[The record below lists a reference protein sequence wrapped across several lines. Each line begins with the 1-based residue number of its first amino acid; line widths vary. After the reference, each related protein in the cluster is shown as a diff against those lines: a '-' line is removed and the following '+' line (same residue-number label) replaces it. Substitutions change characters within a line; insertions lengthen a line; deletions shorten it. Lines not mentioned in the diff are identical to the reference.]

1 MTEKQKIES
10 DNAVQSSIHDTLR
23 KMESSLLPAIEDH
36 VKTDGDFDAAKDGFD
51 FLDAKNSMML
61 SYMID
66 LTYRLRH
73 DIVSKNKKNF
83 PPISE
88 DSWQRLTEM
97 STALDKTRPLEKK
110 MRYQLDKLLTA
121 TTTGTSFASGSGAGS
136 NGAGATDDPLQYRP
150 NPKSLKSSSGTK
162 NTGDKSDSDEYDKE
176 EDSKRKDLTD
186 EDNDSVES
194 GDKEDDDD
202 DLEAAKATM
211 ARVRVSKEAE
221 SDDDEQDNDGI
232 YRAPRM
238 ASVPFPSDTQASE
251 ERAKRKER
259 RLNTSEFVQT
269 LRSQYGEAP
278 EQEDMHGGT
287 EYGKQ
292 REAARRLAERQA
304 EQTQYEE
311 DAMVRLVTS
320 RKDKKEAKRLLREE
334 ASNLSAIAD
343 LGNLVR
349 GVSTAFSKDKD
360 GDDRGDAEDEYG
372 DHGRRN
378 QFDEVTGKSKKGR
391 AKKVSKN
398 SLQSA
403 LYGGGGSSSGS
414 ASKKRRKR

>member
-1 MTEKQKIES
+1 MTEKGKGGGDTIK
-10 DNAVQSSIHDTLR
+10 SSINDTLR
-23 KMESSLLPAIEDH
+23 KIESSLLPAIEDH
-36 VKTDGDFDAAKDGFD
+36 VKNDEFNATRDGLD
-51 FLDAKNSMML
+51 FLDTKNSMML
-61 SYMID
+61 SYLID

-73 DIVSKNKKNF
+73 DIQNKKKKDTAQAIPEN
-83 PPISE
+83 
-88 DSWQRLTEM
+88 SWQRLTEM

-121 TTTGTSFASGSGAGS
+121 ATGTTFASGGGDSGPGPD
-136 NGAGATDDPLQYRP
+136 ATDDPLQYRP
-150 NPKSLKSSSGTK
+150 NPKALKSSDM
-162 NTGDKSDSDEYDKE
+162 N
-176 EDSKRKDLTD
+176 D
-186 EDNDSVES
+186 EDISEEESGGEDGSKSEDLSEDGDSVENS
-194 GDKEDDDD
+194 DQAEDEDDDD
-202 DLEAAKATM
+202 LVAAKATM
-211 ARVRVSKEAE
+211 ARVRGSKGANSHE
-221 SDDDEQDNDGI
+221 DDEQDNDGI

-278 EQEDMHGGT
+278 DQEDIHGGT

-304 EQTQYEE
+304 EQTKFEE

-320 RKDKKEAKRLLREE
+320 RKDKKEQKRLLREE

-349 GVSTAFSKDKD
+349 GVSTAFSENKD
-360 GDDRGDAEDEYG
+360 GKGDKGEDDYG
-372 DHGRRN
+372 DRRGN
-378 QFDEVTGKSKKGR
+378 QFDEVSGKPKKGR
-391 AKKVSKN
+391 GKKVTGKN
-398 SLQSA
+398 SLQTA
-403 LYGGGGSSSGS
+403 LYGGNGG
-414 ASKKRRKR
+414 ASNKKRRKR

>member
-1 MTEKQKIES
+1 MTEKQKKDS
-10 DNAVQSSIHDTLR
+10 DSVVQSSIHDTLR

-36 VKTDGDFDAAKDGFD
+36 VKTDGDFDATKDGFD
-51 FLDAKNSMML
+51 FLDVKNSMML

-66 LTYRLRH
+66 LTYRLRR
-73 DIVSKNKKNF
+73 DIVSKNKKNS
-83 PPISE
+83 PQTPE
-88 DSWQRLTEM
+88 NSWQRLTEM

-121 TTTGTSFASGSGAGS
+121 TTTVTSFASGSGASS
-136 NGAGATDDPLQYRP
+136 NGVGATDDPLQYRP
-150 NPKSLKSSSGTK
+150 NLKSDMK
-162 NTGDKSDSDEYDKE
+162 NDNDESEHDDFDE
-176 EDSKRKDLTD
+176 EKDSKRENLSD
-186 EDNDSVES
+186 EDDDSVKS
-194 GDKEDDDD
+194 SDKEDDDD

-349 GVSTAFSKDKD
+349 GVSTAFSKEKD

-372 DHGRRN
+372 NIGRRN

-391 AKKVSKN
+391 GKKVSKN

-403 LYGGGGSSSGS
+403 LYGGGGSSGKV
-414 ASKKRRKR
+414 SKKRKKR